1 MHKSPDDGMDPVW
14 DEMDDCIEDLDQY
27 AYYMDTLKERFLNLI
42 ELVSRLCLGS
52 QGQTLTDFTGV
63 QHRER

>member
-1 MHKSPDDGMDPVW
+1 MHKSPDDAADPVW
-14 DEMDDCIEDLDQY
+14 DEMEDAIEDLDQY

-42 ELVSRLCLGS
+42 ELVSKLCLKV
-52 QGQTLTDFTGV
+52 QGRILTRFAGV